1 MGVYFAMFAAL
12 AFFGGPG
19 YFEWLVLGAIII
31 APITVLTVLPFWV
44 IFEKAG
50 FPGALS
56 LLMAVPGINL
66 VVLFFFAFTQW
77 PALRQRGQGQSI
89 GLSGTAPDQQSG
101 RS

>member
-1 MGVYFAMFAAL
+1 MFAAL
-12 AFFGGPG
+12 VFFGGPG
-19 YFEWLVLGAIII
+19 YFEWLVLGAIIVV
-31 APITVLTVLPFWV
+31 PVLVLTVLPFWV

-56 LLMAVPGINL
+56 LLMTVPGINL

-77 PALRQRGQGQSI
+77 PALKQRGQGKNI
-89 GLSGTAPDQQSG
+89 GSPGPAPEQQSG